1 MQKCIIDI
9 IVVGK
14 LKEKSLKD
22 LESEYSK
29 RLTRYAKINIIELK
43 DSKDND
49 INLAIKQESK
59 LILDKIDDKS
69 FVVLLDIKGK
79 MLSSDDLSKEIN
91 KITQTNAKI
100 TFIVGGSNGVSMDV
114 KNKANMLLSFS
125 PMTFPHQL
133 FRIMLLEQIYRSLA
147 ILNNSPYHK

>member
-69 FVVLLDIKGK
+69 FIILLDIKGK
-79 MLSSDDLSKEIN
+79 MLSSGDLSKEIN

>member
-69 FVVLLDIKGK
+69 FVILLDIKGK
-79 MLSSDDLSKEIN
+79 MLSSDDLSKKIN

>member
-69 FVVLLDIKGK
+69 FIILLDIKGK

-91 KITQTNAKI
+91 KITQINAKI

>member
-69 FVVLLDIKGK
+69 FVILLDIKGK

-114 KNKANMLLSFS
+114 KNKANMSLSFS

>member
-14 LKEKSLKD
+14 LKEKSSKD

-114 KNKANMLLSFS
+114 KNKANILLSFS

>member
-29 RLTRYAKINIIELK
+29 RLIRYAKINIIELK

-114 KNKANMLLSFS
+114 KNKANILLSFS

>member
-1 MQKCIIDI
+1 MQKCIIDV

-22 LESEYSK
+22 LESEYTK

-59 LILDKIDDKS
+59 LILDKIDEKS
-69 FVVLLDIKGK
+69 YIILLDIQGK
-79 MLSSDDLSKEIN
+79 MLSSEALSKEIN
-91 KITQTNAKI
+91 NITQTSGKI
-100 TFIVGGSNGVSMDV
+100 TFIVGGSNGVSDEV

>member
-69 FVVLLDIKGK
+69 FIILLDIKGK

>member
-69 FVVLLDIKGK
+69 FVILLDIKGK
-79 MLSSDDLSKEIN
+79 MLSSDDLSKKIN
-91 KITQTNAKI
+91 NITQTNAKI
-100 TFIVGGSNGVSMDV
+100 TFIVGGSNGVSVDV

>member
-69 FVVLLDIKGK
+69 FVILLDIKGK

-91 KITQTNAKI
+91 KIIQTNAKI

>member
-79 MLSSDDLSKEIN
+79 MLSSDDLSKKIN

>member
-114 KNKANMLLSFS
+114 KNKANILLSFS

>member
-69 FVVLLDIKGK
+69 FVILLDIKGK
-79 MLSSDDLSKEIN
+79 MLSSDDLSEEIN

>member
-1 MQKCIIDI
+1 MQKCIIDV

-22 LESEYSK
+22 LESEYTK

-49 INLAIKQESK
+49 INLAIKQELK
-59 LILDKIDDKS
+59 LILDKIDEKS
-69 FVVLLDIKGK
+69 YIILLDIQGK
-79 MLSSDDLSKEIN
+79 MLSSEDLSKEIN
-91 KITQTNAKI
+91 NITQTSGKI
-100 TFIVGGSNGVSMDV
+100 TFIVGGSNGVSDDV

>member
-69 FVVLLDIKGK
+69 FVILLDIKGK
-79 MLSSDDLSKEIN
+79 MLSSDDLSKKIN
-91 KITQTNAKI
+91 NIAQTNAKI
-100 TFIVGGSNGVSMDV
+100 TFIVGGSNGVSVDV